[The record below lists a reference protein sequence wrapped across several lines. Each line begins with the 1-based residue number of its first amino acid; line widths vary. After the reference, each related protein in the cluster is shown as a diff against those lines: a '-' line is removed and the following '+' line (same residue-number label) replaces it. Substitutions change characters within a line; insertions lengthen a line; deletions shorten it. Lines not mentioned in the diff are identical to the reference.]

1 MLTLKQTIRR
11 ESRLLRQSIPDAR
24 RAKAAAS
31 LADNLEKMQALQAG
45 AIVAVY
51 FASDG
56 EISLDNLIQRA
67 TKLGA
72 ICVVPV
78 IPEKGNRL
86 LRFAEVGG
94 PVKDNRFGIPEPNIP
109 PAQLYGIEQLDT
121 VLVPLVAFDNTGNR
135 LGMGGGYYD
144 TTLAEGVAMRP
155 DTPIK
160 VIGVAHEIQRMEALE
175 TEEWDIPLDVI
186 VTDQTIHYF
195 T

>member
-11 ESRLLRQSIPDAR
+11 ESRLLRQSIPDIQR
-24 RAKAAAS
+24 DQAAVS
-31 LADNLEKMQALQAG
+31 LADNLEKMKTLEAG
-45 AIVAVY
+45 IIVAVY

-56 EISLDNLIQRA
+56 EISLDKLIQRA
-67 TKLGA
+67 TDLGT

-86 LRFAEVGG
+86 LKFAAVGG
-94 PVKDNRFGIPEPNIP
+94 PFKDNRFGIPEPDVP
-109 PAQLYGIEQLDT
+109 STQLFSIEQLDT

-144 TTLAEGVAMRP
+144 TTLAEGVAKRP
-155 DTPIK
+155 DKPIRI
-160 VIGVAHEIQRMEALE
+160 IGVAHEIQRMEALE

-186 VTDQTIHYF
+186 VTDETIHYF